1 LLTRNHLQGAK
12 TRQTDIRV
20 CTSEVEALVNAI
32 DSKMGRIF
40 TVHAHAEREP
50 FRILIKGILPI
61 PGFPSFD
68 FYNAVLPLP
77 VAEKVWKRGWRF
89 GLIDAKPSNVF

>member
-1 LLTRNHLQGAK
+1 LLTRNHLQGVK

-20 CTSEVEALVNAI
+20 CTSEVEARLNTI
-32 DSKMGRIF
+32 DSETGRIF

-50 FRILIKGILPI
+50 SRILILPI

-68 FYNAVLPLP
+68 FYNAVLPFP
-77 VAEKVWKRGWRF
+77 VAGKVWKRDWRF
-89 GLIDAKPSNVF
+89 GLIGANPNGF